1 MDLKR
6 TIRKNTQFVGQ
17 ESFELSGNQTLKIKS
32 AGEEILKEKCPAG
45 YKWNVEV
52 SVHVTQLEVE

>member
-6 TIRKNTQFVGQ
+6 TTRKNTQFIGQ
-17 ESFELSGNQTLKIKS
+17 ESFELSGSKTLKILS
-32 AGEEILKEKCPAG
+32 AGQEILKEKCPVG